1 MTPLARLGRKLPWP
15 DRAGDIIKEFAR
27 MPSPLCTA
35 VGGAIREMSVEDVS
49 CHCGC
54 QDRTHR
60 FDIHY
65 RFDQTALGR
74 DVACRLGLLHARSL
88 DPGLDPQ
95 EYGYMMRH
103 LEVDFRA
110 VMYMANLKDEDD
122 FTSALDYAHFTPHV
136 TARTWEEVGQVVHMA
151 TVRHFAT

>member
-1 MTPLARLGRKLPWP
+1 MTPLARLGRKLPWSP
-15 DRAGDIIKEFAR
+15 EVAGVVKEFVR

-35 VGGAIREMSVEDVS
+35 VGEAIREMSVEDVS

-65 RFDQTALGR
+65 RFDQTALVR
-74 DVACRLGLLHARSL
+74 DVACRVGLLHARSL
-88 DPGLDPQ
+88 DPGLDQ
-95 EYGYMMRH
+95 QQLADMLHHFDVSYRDVTYVADVKD
-103 LEVDFRA
+103 VDA
-110 VMYMANLKDEDD
+110 MEASPDL
-122 FTSALDYAHFTPHV
+122 

-151 TVRHFAT
+151 TVRHFTTAWY